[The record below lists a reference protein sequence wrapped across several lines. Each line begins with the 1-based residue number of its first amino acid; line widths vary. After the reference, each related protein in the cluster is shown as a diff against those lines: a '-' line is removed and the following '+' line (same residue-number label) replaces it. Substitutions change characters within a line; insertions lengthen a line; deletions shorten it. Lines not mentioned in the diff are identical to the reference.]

1 MYRYLFVATRLVC
14 VARSTRRRYI
24 LDSVTTQL
32 TVNHKPCSAICSSVG
47 TITII
52 QNHDLTFRHLLEALD
67 RDVTLPIVRR
77 RHFACSVRRMSTALE
92 RRPEE
97 LPAKWSRVRSRV
109 ENVHPAAL
117 GWTERT
123 AANHKSNLFGALTW
137 YQQNCEISAGK
148 TKRSPAWETLWS
160 CVDDPYLKRRLSA
173 FIKYLSDEGIG
184 PEAVGE
190 AAFDAFMRHRA
201 ESTRMAY
208 RNAERRRVARAW
220 NTCGE
225 TISAWPKQPLMISPD
240 GHQKGPAYSDYP
252 ASLRAEIDRLF
263 VGLARSRS
271 LGARRSAR
279 SYAPSTVMTRR
290 RELVAFMGKAVSIGF
305 PITSL
310 TSLRILLDPDLVRQV
325 ANGDGKLHRP
335 GDP

>member
-1 MYRYLFVATRLVC
+1 M
-14 VARSTRRRYI
+14 
-24 LDSVTTQL
+24 
-32 TVNHKPCSAICSSVG
+32 
-47 TITII
+47 
-52 QNHDLTFRHLLEALD
+52 
-67 RDVTLPIVRR
+67 
-77 RHFACSVRRMSTALE
+77 
-92 RRPEE
+92 
-97 LPAKWSRVRSRV
+97 
-109 ENVHPAAL
+109 
-117 GWTERT
+117 
-123 AANHKSNLFGALTW
+123 
-137 YQQNCEISAGK
+137 
-148 TKRSPAWETLWS
+148 
-160 CVDDPYLKRRLSA
+160 
-173 FIKYLSDEGIG
+173 
-184 PEAVGE
+184 GE

-290 RELVAFMGKAVSIGF
+290 RELVAFMGKAVSPEAPRAGARERSIG
-305 PITSL
+305 TSL
-310 TSLRILLDPDLVRQV
+310 CPSCGVATSP
-325 ANGDGKLHRP
+325 APCGG
-335 GDP
+335 

>member
-1 MYRYLFVATRLVC
+1 M
-14 VARSTRRRYI
+14 
-24 LDSVTTQL
+24 
-32 TVNHKPCSAICSSVG
+32 
-47 TITII
+47 
-52 QNHDLTFRHLLEALD
+52 
-67 RDVTLPIVRR
+67 
-77 RHFACSVRRMSTALE
+77 
-92 RRPEE
+92 
-97 LPAKWSRVRSRV
+97 
-109 ENVHPAAL
+109 
-117 GWTERT
+117 
-123 AANHKSNLFGALTW
+123 
-137 YQQNCEISAGK
+137 
-148 TKRSPAWETLWS
+148 
-160 CVDDPYLKRRLSA
+160 
-173 FIKYLSDEGIG
+173 
-184 PEAVGE
+184 GE
-190 AAFDAFMRHRA
+190 AAFDAFMSHR
-201 ESTRMAY
+201 
-208 RNAERRRVARAW
+208 
-220 NTCGE
+220 GE